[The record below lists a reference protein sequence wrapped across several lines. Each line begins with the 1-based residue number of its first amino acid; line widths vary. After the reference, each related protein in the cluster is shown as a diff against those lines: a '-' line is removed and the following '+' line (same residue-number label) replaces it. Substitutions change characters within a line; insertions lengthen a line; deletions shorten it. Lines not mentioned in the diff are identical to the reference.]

1 MVEIKHEEHEIG
13 FEVAASI
20 GISLPYLGVWGMAQV
35 QWDRRCKSS
44 GLLLHYGPAKWWYP
58 GLTQLVLKSFQ
69 EAL

>member
-44 GLLLHYGPAKWWYP
+44 GLLLHYGPAK
-58 GLTQLVLKSFQ
+58 
-69 EAL
+69 